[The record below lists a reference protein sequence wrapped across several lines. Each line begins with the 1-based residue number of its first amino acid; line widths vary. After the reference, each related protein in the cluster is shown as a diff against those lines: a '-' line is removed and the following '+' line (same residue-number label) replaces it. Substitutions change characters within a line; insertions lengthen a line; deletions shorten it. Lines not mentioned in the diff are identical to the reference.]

1 MDELEKLRMK
11 LEGFTDD
18 EIQMIALKLAG
29 NEFRALIVMMIRLRE
44 FGVSL
49 QDIQQAWK
57 YADIAQKREQ

>member
-11 LEGFTDD
+11 LKGYSDD
-18 EIQMIALKLAG
+18 EIQTIALKLAG
-29 NEFRALIVMMIRLRE
+29 NDFRALIVMMIRLRE

-57 YADIAQKREQ
+57 YADIAQRRDV

>member
-11 LEGFTDD
+11 LEGYSDE
-18 EIQMIALKLAG
+18 EIQMLALKLAG

-57 YADIAQKREQ
+57 YADIAKRSEL